1 MLEKSDLKQIRE
13 IMTDVVTRSEA
24 RIINIIDEKIE
35 QSEARII
42 NIIDDKITQSENRV
56 LEEVNDMIN
65 NSENTVML
73 SIQGFAEPKF
83 SKIDKELSKK
93 VNRTEIYDWV
103 EKRFVKL

>member
-13 IMTDVVTRSEA
+13 IMTDVVTR
-24 RIINIIDEKIE
+24 
-35 QSEARII
+35 SEARII